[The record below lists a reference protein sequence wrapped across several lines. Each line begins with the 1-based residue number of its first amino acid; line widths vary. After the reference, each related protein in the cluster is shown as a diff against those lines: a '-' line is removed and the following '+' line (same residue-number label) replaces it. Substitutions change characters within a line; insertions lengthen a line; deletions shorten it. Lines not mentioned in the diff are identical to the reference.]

1 MKKLMVV
8 ILVLFVTFTVS
19 AQRSEVGLFGGVS
32 YYNGDINPNNQ
43 FELSKK
49 PFAYGLFYRY
59 NFDTRLAI
67 KLGYTKGEL
76 LGNKD
81 FSFSDNGTSDNN
93 ISFTTSINELSA
105 QFEVNFYDFSI
116 KGDGNRISPYIF
128 GGMGLTFYN
137 GTAKYSD
144 VLLPTVVT
152 RPPTYPMKDNNT
164 INGSCVSFPFGLGVK
179 YCPFP
184 NVTTGLEWGMRKTTT
199 DKLDGVYTDPYR
211 VSAANDWYSFA
222 GFWISFRIN
231 FFNSERCYY

>member
-1 MKKLMVV
+1 MKKLIAV
-8 ILVLFVTFTVS
+8 ILVLFVTFSVS
-19 AQRSEVGLFGGVS
+19 AQRREVGLFGGAS

-43 FELSKK
+43 FELFKK

-59 NFDTRLAI
+59 NFDSRLAI

-76 LGNKD
+76 QGDKIFTED
-81 FSFSDNGTSDNN
+81 IPVQDVSFNTK
-93 ISFTTSINELSA
+93 INELSA

-116 KGDGNRISPYIF
+116 DGDENRISPYIF
-128 GGMGLTFYN
+128 GEMGLTFYN
-137 GTAKYSD
+137 GTTTYEISS
-144 VLLPTVVT
+144 LPTVVT
-152 RPPTYPMKDNNT
+152 RPPTFPMQNANT
-164 INGSCVSFPFGLGVK
+164 INGYCVSFPFGVGVK
-179 YCPFP
+179 FCPFK

>member
-1 MKKLMVV
+1 MRKLITA
-8 ILVLFVTFTVS
+8 ILVLFVTFPVS
-19 AQRSEVGLFGGVS
+19 AQRSEVGLFGGAS

-59 NFDTRLAI
+59 NFDSRLAI

-81 FSFSDNGTSDNN
+81 FSSSDVVSPPSN
-93 ISFTTSINELSA
+93 ISFKTSINELSA

-116 KGDGNRISPYIF
+116 DGDRNRISPYIF

-137 GTAKYSD
+137 GTATYNISS
-144 VLLPTVVT
+144 LPTAVT
-152 RPPTYPMKDNNT
+152 KPPTYPMFGPNK
-164 INGSCVSFPFGLGVK
+164 INGSCISFPFGVGVK